1 VKWLADIVMRRRA
14 RTLFARLAPHLPDR
28 GTIADVGSG
37 TGHNAEHIRQHSALA
52 VCEYDVAD
60 LHWVG
65 TGPTLISDDAIP
77 THDRR
82 FASLLLLFVLQYV
95 DSVPLLLGETRRVA
109 DGPVIV
115 LQSTYSGAWG
125 LCVLRLREFFW
136 GRAAHA
142 LAALFRLVCRSDS
155 PLVPRRF
162 YTRAELVEEFRQ
174 AGFAVRTVLPANWP
188 GLSVSRDLF
197 VLEALQP

>member
-1 VKWLADIVMRRRA
+1 MRWLADIVMRRRA
-14 RTLFARLAPHLPDR
+14 RDLFARLAPHLPNR

-37 TGHNAEHIRQHSALA
+37 TGHNAEHIREHTALA

-65 TGPTLISDDAIP
+65 AGPTLISEHAIP

-95 DSVPLLLGETRRVA
+95 DSVPSLLLETSRVA
-109 DGPVIV
+109 EGPVIV

-125 LCVLRLREFFW
+125 RCVLRLREFCW
-136 GRAAHA
+136 GRGAYAF
-142 LAALFRLVCRSDS
+142 AALLGLVSRVDC
-155 PLVPRRF
+155 PLEPRRYF
-162 YTRAELVEEFRQ
+162 TRAELVEEFRL

-188 GLSVSRDLF
+188 GLHVSRDLF
-197 VLEALQP
+197 VLEAMRP